1 MRFTVVYK
9 IPKHKKEQKATF
21 LNIEDSFKWENHV
34 KQNLKA
40 YDLKIIP
47 S

>member
-34 KQNLKA
+34 KQNLQA

>member
-1 MRFTVVYK
+1 MRFTVTYK
-9 IPKHKKEQKATF
+9 IPKHKKKQKATF
-21 LNIEDSFKWENHV
+21 FEIEDSIKWEEHV

-40 YDLKIIP
+40 FDVKIIP